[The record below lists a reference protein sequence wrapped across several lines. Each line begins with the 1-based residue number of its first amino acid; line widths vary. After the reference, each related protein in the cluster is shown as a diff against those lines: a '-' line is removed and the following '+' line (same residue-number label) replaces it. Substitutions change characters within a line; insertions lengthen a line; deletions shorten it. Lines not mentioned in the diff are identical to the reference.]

1 MIPFIIVKGENRVH
15 ALGTHLLLE
24 LRDCNTQ
31 MLNDVKKTKESLV
44 MAAKKAGATV
54 LSAHFHEFVPHGVT
68 GVVVIAES
76 HLSIHTWPEYGYAAV
91 DVFTCG
97 DTLQPSVAAAFLI
110 EKFQSK
116 NPALIEVKRGSLSWR
131 DELLPHKPEKG
142 GIVCDDQQV
151 EELQMV
157 S

>member
-1 MIPFIIVKGENRVH
+1 VH
-15 ALGTHLLLE
+15 ALGTHLLVE
-24 LRDCNTQ
+24 LRDCDARI
-31 MLNDVKKTKESLV
+31 LDDVKKTKESLV
-44 MAAKKAGATV
+44 TAAKKAGATV
-54 LSAHFHEFVPHGVT
+54 LSSHFHVFSPQGVT

-91 DVFTCG
+91 DIFTCG
-97 DTLQPSVAAAFLI
+97 PSLQPFVAATHLI

-116 NPALIEVKRGSLSWR
+116 NPALIEVKRGTLSWGN
-131 DELLPHKPEKG
+131 EALPHKPEKE
-142 GIVCDDQQV
+142 GIDV